1 MLENYY
7 YLFTYKFEG
16 VNRLSI
22 QSVEK
27 EFLEYLQKMK
37 SYNEAISLMFWD
49 LRTGAPKKAVD
60 QRSQAIG
67 VLSTEVF
74 QMITSDHMRSYIDQ
88 VLQAKNEV
96 SEIAYKAALECEKE
110 YKLKKVIPQDEFKE
124 YVILKS
130 KAESVWEEA
139 KEKSDFSMFA
149 PYLKKLVD
157 ANKKFLEYWGYK
169 DNKYDTFLDQYEPG
183 VTVDVLD
190 RVFGQLRERIV
201 PLVKAIT
208 NSPNQPQTSFLYEPI
223 SKEKQREIS
232 EFFLKE
238 LGYDFE
244 AGRLD
249 ETVHPFAISLNR
261 GDVRVT
267 TKYAE
272 KDFRTALF
280 GTIHECGHAIYEQNI
295 SETLEGT
302 LLCDGTSMG
311 IHESQ
316 SLFYEKFIGK
326 NPGFWNRYYDSLKQH
341 SSGQFDDVS
350 LEDFYRGINESKPSL
365 IRIEADELTY
375 PLHIMIRYEI
385 EKGLFND
392 EIQVEDLPRIWNE
405 KYEEYLGV
413 TPSNDGEGVLQDV
426 HWAGGMFGYFPSYAL
441 GYMYAA
447 QFKNAMQ
454 KDLPNFDELVETGE
468 FATIKNWLTENIHR
482 YGKMKQPLEILHDVT
497 GEGLNA
503 QYLIDHLETKYSK
516 LYQLEKAK

>member
-1 MLENYY
+1 M
-7 YLFTYKFEG
+7 
-16 VNRLSI
+16 RLTI
-22 QSVEK
+22 QSVETS
-27 EFLEYLQKMK
+27 FLEYLQKMK

-49 LRTGAPKKAVD
+49 LRTGAPKKAIE

-67 VLSTEVF
+67 ILSTEVF
-74 QMITSDHMRSYIDQ
+74 QMQTSDEMKSYIDQ
-88 VLQAKNEV
+88 ILSAKDEV
-96 SEIAYKAALECEKE
+96 SEITFKAALESEKE
-110 YKLKKVIPQDEFKE
+110 YKLSKVIPQEEYKE
-124 YVILKS
+124 YVILQS

-139 KEKSDFSMFA
+139 KEKSDFSLFA

-157 ANKKFLEYWGYK
+157 TNKKFLEYWGYK
-169 DNKYDTFLDQYEPG
+169 ENKYDTFLDQYEPG
-183 VTVDVLD
+183 VTVEVLD
-190 RVFGQLRERIV
+190 RVFGELRSRIV
-201 PLVKAIT
+201 PLVKSIT
-208 NSPNQPQTSFLYEPI
+208 ESQNQPETNFLYEPI
-223 SKEKQREIS
+223 SKDKQRQIS

-272 KDFRTALF
+272 NDFRTALF
-280 GTIHECGHAIYEQNI
+280 GTIHECGHALYEQNI
-295 SETLEGT
+295 SEKLEGT

-326 NPGFWNRYYDSLKQH
+326 NPGFWNRYYDSLKKYAD
-341 SSGQFDDVS
+341 GQFDDVA
-350 LEDFYRGINESKPSL
+350 LQDFYRAVNESKPSL

-392 EIQVEDLPRIWNE
+392 EIEVEDLPRIWNE
-405 KYEEYLGV
+405 KYTEYLGV
-413 TPSNDGEGVLQDV
+413 TPSNDAEGVLQDV
-426 HWAGGMFGYFPSYAL
+426 HWSGGMFGYFPSYAL

-447 QFKNAMQ
+447 QFKQAML
-454 KDLPNFDELVETGE
+454 KDLPDFDQLVENGE
-468 FATIKNWLTENIHR
+468 FGTIKNWLTEKIHQH
-482 YGKMKQPLEILHDVT
+482 GKMKQPLEILHDVT

-503 QYLIDHLETKYSK
+503 KYLIDHLETKYSK
-516 LYQLEKAK
+516 LYQLQPAK